1 MQPRSGQSEVASQIP
16 RDRAEVPPALIGIQA
31 RQIQLGTEI
40 KFLPDLTLADQ
51 NGRKVRFYTDL
62 IKDKIVVIGFFFT
75 SCTYTC
81 LMQGEMFSRL
91 QTELGERLGKEVFLV
106 SVSVDPGTD
115 TPKRLRMWG
124 AQQGRKNGWT
134 LVTGSKSDMGKLVG
148 HLTGNPLG
156 RIEMHSPFVYIGND
170 RTNSWIMEYGLAAP
184 KTVLRRIEEL

>member
-1 MQPRSGQSEVASQIP
+1 MPRRSGHDKFGGQTP
-16 RDRAEVPPALIGIQA
+16 RDGAELPPALIGIQA
-31 RQIQLGTEI
+31 RPIQLGTET

-62 IKDKIVVIGFFFT
+62 IKDKTVVISFFYT

-81 LMQGEMFSRL
+81 LMQGEVFSRL
-91 QTELGERLGKEVFLV
+91 QTELGERLGREIFLI
-106 SVSVDPGTD
+106 SVSVDPETD

-124 AQQGRKNGWT
+124 AQRGRRDGWT
-134 LVTGSKSDMGKLVG
+134 LVTGSKADMAKLVG

-170 RTNSWIMEYGLAAP
+170 SKNNWTVEYGLAEP
-184 KTVLRRIEEL
+184 KTLVRKLGEL